1 MGSGA
6 SQNLEE
12 AQKVVR
18 DLESVIAVTSMLMGL
33 NPRHIRFPDMYS
45 IFDFEIRDD
54 EDADGFAND
63 ILSEMK
69 RELQFALKDEANMS
83 KQADSDSVDDC
94 DTVDKEK
101 LKRQDKNNNEGSK
114 DGGGEDEGDD
124 GLFVFKGTVS
134 PSAEVKNKN
143 KHKVIIEPAF
153 VVAVPDAGLV
163 KLKTLN
169 EQNEDGWTPLHACC
183 HAVDMY
189 EAAKALINEINRKG
203 LSLDLLTSKGPGAFA
218 SGYTPLHIAAA
229 YGIFDTA
236 KELVDA
242 GANIN
247 TKNTLDQ
254 TPLHEVC
261 YRGYTEIAHLL
272 IDASKNLN
280 IECPSG
286 NASPSHPLTPLAKS
300 ARYGH
305 GRIVKILLSSGANI
319 DVSNIIKNE
328 IYSCIYIYIYMYN
341 VKYIQD

>member
-18 DLESVIAVTSMLMGL
+18 DLESVIAATSMLMGL

-83 KQADSDSVDDC
+83 KQADSDSDDDC

-163 KLKTLN
+163 K
-169 EQNEDGWTPLHACC
+169 
-183 HAVDMY
+183 
-189 EAAKALINEINRKG
+189 
-203 LSLDLLTSKGPGAFA
+203 F
-218 SGYTPLHIAAA
+218 
-229 YGIFDTA
+229 
-236 KELVDA
+236 
-242 GANIN
+242 
-247 TKNTLDQ
+247 
-254 TPLHEVC
+254 
-261 YRGYTEIAHLL
+261 
-272 IDASKNLN
+272 
-280 IECPSG
+280 
-286 NASPSHPLTPLAKS
+286 
-300 ARYGH
+300 
-305 GRIVKILLSSGANI
+305 
-319 DVSNIIKNE
+319 
-328 IYSCIYIYIYMYN
+328 
-341 VKYIQD
+341 